1 MDARNRA
8 SVLAFSIEAVVDL
21 AIEELPSP
29 ISRELLYFRIPLIDG
44 CGNSQAHL
52 KLAIDTIRHLIAS
65 ETPTLIACSAGLS
78 RSPLLTAAA
87 IAGIRHCSLNE
98 ALKAAVADAPS
109 DVSTALLMEIRR
121 LIDEPA

>member
-44 CGNSQAHL
+44 CGNYQTHL

-87 IAGIRHCSLNE
+87 IAGIRI
-98 ALKAAVADAPS
+98 V
-109 DVSTALLMEIRR
+109 R
-121 LIDEPA
+121 